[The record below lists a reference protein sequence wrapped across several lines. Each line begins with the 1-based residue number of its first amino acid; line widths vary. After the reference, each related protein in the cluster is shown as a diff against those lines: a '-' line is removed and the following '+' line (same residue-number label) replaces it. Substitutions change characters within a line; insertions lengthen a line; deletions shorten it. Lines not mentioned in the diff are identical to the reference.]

1 MTRATTRPSM
11 LKRWLFKMPL
21 MISCEEVEEFILTYL
36 DGELPPRQKRIFEW
50 HLKLC
55 RECRDYL
62 KAYQRSLELG
72 KAALTR
78 EDLPSL
84 PEDLVKAIMASRE

>member
-1 MTRATTRPSM
+1 M
-11 LKRWLFKMPL
+11 FKMSL
-21 MISCEEVEEFILTYL
+21 IISCEEAEEFILAYL
-36 DGELPPRQKRIFEW
+36 EGELSPKQKRTFEW

-72 KAALTR
+72 KAAMTGER
-78 EDLPSL
+78 LPPL
-84 PEDLVKAIMASRE
+84 PDDLVKAIVASRK